1 MNKKLILNLITLTIT
16 SVLLIVTMFSWYV
29 SNKEVTA
36 SGITGKTVA
45 YSPLVKSVN
54 IYSFSKREG
63 NVFTI
68 DGEPELD
75 DDGIVMAYNPNY
87 ALDTTIKPSLKLI
100 ELELLDGGVDLEQI
114 KISTSIT
121 HFIGYNH
128 SNHWVT
134 DADVL
139 SGLSLSSVI
148 KFLALDSSEV
158 VFNNDNDN
166 NKKITFT
173 NYNSYNYNSYT
184 FDDSATENVGKIDDK
199 NINLLNEIKR
209 GITKIYILVDFN
221 DEYIDKLFS
230 ANLGNS
236 AMDIVLYNDSLKL
249 IFIKD
254 FVFYVSGSEVEI

>member
-16 SVLLIVTMFSWYV
+16 SVLLIVTIFSWYV

-75 DDGIVMAYNPNY
+75 DNGIVMAYNPNY
-87 ALDTTIKPSLKLI
+87 ELDTTIKPSLKLI

-199 NINLLNEIKR
+199 NINLLNEKKR

-230 ANLGNS
+230 ANIGNS
-236 AMDIVLYNDSLKL
+236 AMDRVLYNDSLKL